1 MMRTVAAP
9 WSIAYV
15 SGAEN
20 NDEGLSCTAET
31 LSGFALM
38 RGSTIERTEQVSM
51 SLTRSLLAA
60 LVAVPLGLMILMP
73 SALARDDY
81 EARNEALDDYEPDLG
96 AGEVMF
102 RQCAL
107 CHGQRGQ
114 GILGGKYPRIAGLP
128 EYYLMNALR
137 DYQSGTRGY
146 DAMLVVGGLKT
157 YDDRDL
163 MDLAGYVSD
172 LDIDLDV
179 PEPEDGSARS
189 GRRLYKYDCKTCHGR
204 KAEGKSRKDS
214 PPLRGQYHE
223 YLMRQIVMFQ
233 NGERIHAD
241 DPEDETF
248 DAYEEEDLLDI
259 LAFVA
264 SLDDNAGDDDDDE
277 DDDDEDDN
285 DN

>member
-1 MMRTVAAP
+1 
-9 WSIAYV
+9 
-15 SGAEN
+15 
-20 NDEGLSCTAET
+20 
-31 LSGFALM
+31 
-38 RGSTIERTEQVSM
+38 M
-51 SLTRSLLAA
+51 SLTRLLLAA
-60 LVAVPLGLMILMP
+60 LVAAPLGLIIAMT
-73 SALARDDY
+73 SASARDDY
-81 EARNEALDDYEPDLG
+81 DARNQALEDDEPNL
-96 AGEVMF
+96 AEGEVMF

-137 DYQSGTRGY
+137 DYQDGKRSY

-163 MDLAGYVSD
+163 MDLAGYISS
-172 LDIDLDV
+172 LEIDLDV
-179 PEPEDGSARS
+179 PAPADGSARS

-204 KAEGKSRKDS
+204 EAEGKSRKDS

-223 YLMRQIVMFQ
+223 YLMRQIALFK
-233 NGERIHAD
+233 NDERIHGD

-248 DAYEEEDLLDI
+248 DTYEDDELLDI

-264 SLDDNAGDDDDDE
+264 SLDDDPDE
-277 DDDDEDDN
+277 DDDNDD
-285 DN
+285 

>member
-1 MMRTVAAP
+1 
-9 WSIAYV
+9 
-15 SGAEN
+15 
-20 NDEGLSCTAET
+20 
-31 LSGFALM
+31 
-38 RGSTIERTEQVSM
+38 M

-60 LVAVPLGLMILMP
+60 LVAVALGLIITIP

-81 EARNEALDDYEPDLG
+81 EARNEALDDYEPNL
-96 AGEVMF
+96 AEGEVMF

-137 DYQSGTRGY
+137 DYQSGARGY

-163 MDLAGYVSD
+163 MDLAGYISE
-172 LDIDLDV
+172 LDIELDV
-179 PEPEDGSARS
+179 PGPEDGSARS

-204 KAEGKSRKDS
+204 QAQGKSRKDS

-223 YLMRQIVMFQ
+223 YLMRQIVLFK
-233 NGERIHAD
+233 NDERIHGD

-248 DAYEEEDLLDI
+248 DVYEEDELLDI

-264 SLDDNAGDDDDDE
+264 ALDDAD
-277 DDDDEDDN
+277 DDN
-285 DN
+285 DD